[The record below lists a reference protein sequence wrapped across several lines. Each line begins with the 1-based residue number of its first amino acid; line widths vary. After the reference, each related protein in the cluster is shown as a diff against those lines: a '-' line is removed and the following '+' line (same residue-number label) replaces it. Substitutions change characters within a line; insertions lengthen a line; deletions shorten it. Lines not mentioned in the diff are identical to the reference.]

1 MKSSWY
7 DASSE
12 IVIVFWT
19 IWNDDDVKVSKL
31 SFPPPPPPSPRSSRV
46 SFRRNIAIRGANF
59 FFFFSFQRRR
69 RTFTKMNLFAI
80 LDQIGDLKKEKKRRR
95 RKIVGKNSGKNWKNY
110 SSSAQKMGIENR
122 TTNARYGFT
131 KKPEKG
137 VQNWSSPL
145 RSPRTIFN
153 IKNGEHFQ
161 DLEFS
166 AWISSRILER
176 RREIESIEGRR
187 FIRGAWMEG
196 HTRCVTFELLPLSFD
211 STTIDAIR
219 SCFGW
224 SAANRVA
231 FVRKVYRERRK
242 ISMLPGKGMRN
253 NSRATV
259 VTKGLTL
266 WGTTRHVWFFLKY
279 RFMQSVE

>member
-1 MKSSWY
+1 
-7 DASSE
+7 
-12 IVIVFWT
+12 
-19 IWNDDDVKVSKL
+19 
-31 SFPPPPPPSPRSSRV
+31 
-46 SFRRNIAIRGANF
+46 
-59 FFFFSFQRRR
+59 
-69 RTFTKMNLFAI
+69 MNLFAI

-196 HTRCVTFELLPLSFD
+196 HTRHAVPALRNFWVASSFFRFNHDRRHSILFRMVNCKPSCICSQGLSRKKKN
-211 STTIDAIR
+211 IDA
-219 SCFGW
+219 
-224 SAANRVA
+224 
-231 FVRKVYRERRK
+231 
-242 ISMLPGKGMRN
+242 
-253 NSRATV
+253 SRQRDA
-259 VTKGLTL
+259 
-266 WGTTRHVWFFLKY
+266 
-279 RFMQSVE
+279 Q